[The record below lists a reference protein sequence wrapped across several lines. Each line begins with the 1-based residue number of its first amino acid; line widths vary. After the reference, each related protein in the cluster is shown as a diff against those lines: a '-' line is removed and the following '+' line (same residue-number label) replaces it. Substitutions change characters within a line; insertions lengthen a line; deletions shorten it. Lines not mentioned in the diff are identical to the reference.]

1 MRVSKDQ
8 IDSYFKNLSLI
19 NETMPV
25 GIKLIT
31 AQKLMVELT
40 NELLRRDDNSSQQ
53 AFIIT
58 SQLNKLCKSYKK
70 NSQEFKQSKPWIS
83 SRISFHSS
91 WENTP
96 AFWSSHAIF
105 YAHSVE
111 ETKPSLIR
119 SSEKLNSD

>member
-19 NETMPV
+19 NESMPV

-53 AFIIT
+53 AFTIT
-58 SQLNKLCKSYKK
+58 CQLNKLCKSYKK
-70 NSQEFKQSKPWIS
+70 NSHEFYKRYSKELEEYRQNQSEYLQK
-83 SRISFHSS
+83 
-91 WENTP
+91 N
-96 AFWSSHAIF
+96 
-105 YAHSVE
+105 
-111 ETKPSLIR
+111 
-119 SSEKLNSD
+119 

>member
-19 NETMPV
+19 NETMPL

-70 NSQEFKQSKPWIS
+70 NSQEFYKRYSKELEEYRQNQSEYLQK
-83 SRISFHSS
+83 
-91 WENTP
+91 N
-96 AFWSSHAIF
+96 
-105 YAHSVE
+105 
-111 ETKPSLIR
+111 
-119 SSEKLNSD
+119 

>member
-58 SQLNKLCKSYKK
+58 SQLNKLCKTYKK
-70 NSQEFKQSKPWIS
+70 NSQEFYKNYSKELDKY
-83 SRISFHSS
+83 RQNQA
-91 WENTP
+91 EYLQKN
-96 AFWSSHAIF
+96 
-105 YAHSVE
+105 
-111 ETKPSLIR
+111 
-119 SSEKLNSD
+119 

>member
-19 NETMPV
+19 NETMPL

-70 NSQEFKQSKPWIS
+70 NSQEFYK
-83 SRISFHSS
+83 RF
-91 WENTP
+91 
-96 AFWSSHAIF
+96 
-105 YAHSVE
+105 
-111 ETKPSLIR
+111 
-119 SSEKLNSD
+119 LNELDEYRQNQAEYLQKN